1 MAGVVAIVG
10 RANVGK
16 STIFNR
22 MVGER
27 ISIVEDVAGVT
38 RDRIYAKASWLTKEF
53 SVIDT
58 GGIEL
63 ENASF
68 TTQIKMQAEIAIEEA
83 DVIVFVV
90 NGREGITKEDEYV
103 ARLLQKSRKPIILV
117 VNKIDD
123 NQFRDYIYEFYAL
136 GVGDPIPVSGSHG
149 IGIGDLLDQIIN
161 QLDLQDEETNEDE
174 ISFSIIGRPNVGKS
188 SLTNAI
194 LGEERVI
201 VSNIE
206 GTTRD
211 AIDTPFVKDGQ
222 KYRVVDTAGMRKKGK
237 VYENIEKYSILRAL
251 TSIEKSDVILV
262 VIDGETGIRE
272 QDKHVAGYAHE
283 AGKGVVIVYN
293 KWDLVDKDEKTM
305 QKKQKEI
312 YEQFKYLD
320 YARIVFTSAKTGQRV
335 DQIFPLIQESYENSR
350 KRVQTSVLN
359 DVLVDAQLMNPTTT
373 FNGGRLKIFYA
384 NQVAVCPPTFV
395 LFSND
400 PQYLHFSY
408 KRYLENRLREAFG
421 FEGTPIHIICRK
433 RGFMK

>member
-1 MAGVVAIVG
+1 MVGVVAIVG

-433 RGFMK
+433 RD

>member
-1 MAGVVAIVG
+1 MAGVVVIVG

-433 RGFMK
+433 RD

>member
-1 MAGVVAIVG
+1 MADVVAIVG

-433 RGFMK
+433 RD

>member
-421 FEGTPIHIICRK
+421 FEGTPIYIICRK
-433 RGFMK
+433 RD

>member
-373 FNGGRLKIFYA
+373 FNGGRLKIF
-384 NQVAVCPPTFV
+384 
-395 LFSND
+395 
-400 PQYLHFSY
+400 
-408 KRYLENRLREAFG
+408 
-421 FEGTPIHIICRK
+421 
-433 RGFMK
+433 

>member
-1 MAGVVAIVG
+1 MAGIVAIVG

-22 MVGER
+22 IVGER

-38 RDRIYAKASWLTKEF
+38 RDRIYATASWLTKEF
-53 SVIDT
+53 RVIDT

-68 TTQIKMQAEIAIEEA
+68 TAQIKMQAEIAIEEA
-83 DVIVFVV
+83 DLIVFVV
-90 NGREGITKEDEYV
+90 NGREGITREDEYV
-103 ARLLQKSRKPIILV
+103 ARLLQKSRKPVLLA

-123 NQFRDYIYEFYAL
+123 ESYKDNIYEFYNL
-136 GVGDPIPVSGSHG
+136 GIGDPIPVSGSHG
-149 IGIGDLLDQIIN
+149 IGIGDLLDEIIK
-161 QLDLQDEETNEDE
+161 QLDFTEDE
-174 ISFSIIGRPNVGKS
+174 FDDDEIRFSIIGRPNVGKS

-201 VSNIE
+201 VSDVA

-211 AIDTPFVKDGQ
+211 AIDTVFEKDGQ

-237 VYENIEKYSILRAL
+237 VYENIEKYSIIRAM
-251 TSIEKSDVILV
+251 SAIEKSDVIIV
-262 VIDGETGIRE
+262 VVDADVGIID

-283 AGKGVVIVYN
+283 AGKGVILVVN
-293 KWDLVDKDEKTM
+293 KWDLVTKDDKTM
-305 QKKQKEI
+305 NKMEKQLRS
-312 YEQFKYLD
+312 QFKYLD
-320 YARIVFTSAKTGQRV
+320 YARIIFISAKTHQRV
-335 DQIFPLIQESYENSR
+335 NQLFPLIQEAYLNSH

-359 DVLVDAQLMNPTTT
+359 DVLVDAQAINPTTT

-384 NQVAVCPPTFV
+384 NQVSICPPTFV
-395 LFSND
+395 LFVND
-400 PQYLHFSY
+400 PQYMHFSY
-408 KRYLENRLREAFG
+408 KRYLENRLRESFG

-433 RGFMK
+433 RD

>member
-373 FNGGRLKIFYA
+373 FDGGRLKIFYA

-433 RGFMK
+433 RD

>member
-188 SLTNAI
+188 SHTNAI

-433 RGFMK
+433 RD

>member
-194 LGEERVI
+194 LWEERVI

-384 NQVAVCPPTFV
+384 NQVAVCPPAFV

-433 RGFMK
+433 RD

>member
-174 ISFSIIGRPNVGKS
+174 INFSIIGRPNVGKS

-433 RGFMK
+433 RD

>member
-335 DQIFPLIQESYENSR
+335 DQIFPLIQESYENLIHSL
-350 KRVQTSVLN
+350 T
-359 DVLVDAQLMNPTTT
+359 
-373 FNGGRLKIFYA
+373 
-384 NQVAVCPPTFV
+384 C
-395 LFSND
+395 FS
-400 PQYLHFSY
+400 
-408 KRYLENRLREAFG
+408 
-421 FEGTPIHIICRK
+421 
-433 RGFMK
+433 

>member
-262 VIDGETGIRE
+262 VIDGETGIRV

-433 RGFMK
+433 RD

>member
-83 DVIVFVV
+83 NVIVFVV

-433 RGFMK
+433 RD

>member
-384 NQVAVCPPTFV
+384 NQVAVCPPAFV

-433 RGFMK
+433 RD

>member
-335 DQIFPLIQESYENSR
+335 DQIFPLIQESYENSS

-433 RGFMK
+433 RD

>member
-272 QDKHVAGYAHE
+272 QDKHVAGYAQE
-283 AGKGVVIVYN
+283 ACKGVVIVYN

-373 FNGGRLKIFYA
+373 LKGGRLKIFYA

-433 RGFMK
+433 RD

>member
-373 FNGGRLKIFYA
+373 FNDGRLKIFYA

-433 RGFMK
+433 RD

>member
-262 VIDGETGIRE
+262 VIDGETEIRE

-433 RGFMK
+433 RD

>member
-83 DVIVFVV
+83 DVIVSVV

-433 RGFMK
+433 RD

>member
-359 DVLVDAQLMNPTTT
+359 DVLVDAQLMNPKTT
-373 FNGGRLKIFYA
+373 FNDGRLKIFYA

-433 RGFMK
+433 RD